1 MDDLL
6 GEFLTETAEGLAELD
21 TDLVRLEQNPND
33 PKLLGGIFRMVHTIK
48 GTCGFLDL
56 PRLGRLGH
64 AAEDVLGK
72 YRDGE
77 LPVTPASVTLILRTL
92 DRFKTILGGL
102 EQTGQEPDGD
112 DAALIAEL
120 NRTAAG
126 HAPATAADPDPAPAQ
141 TRTQATGH
149 TLFER
154 IGGMDA
160 IEAAVDRFY
169 EIGRA
174 HV

>member
-56 PRLGRLGH
+56 PRLERLGH

-92 DRFKTILGGL
+92 ARFKPTLGAL
-102 EQTGQEPDGD
+102 EQTGPEPDGD
-112 DAALIAEL
+112 AAALIAEL
-120 NRTAAG
+120 HPQAGGPAA
-126 HAPATAADPDPAPAQ
+126 PPAP
-141 TRTQATGH
+141 
-149 TLFER
+149 
-154 IGGMDA
+154 
-160 IEAAVDRFY
+160 
-169 EIGRA
+169 
-174 HV
+174 